1 MDNDLH
7 VEQLVQKSSMPKNLG
22 VEFADL
28 SPVRVVASI
37 PVDDRHL
44 QPLGFLH
51 GGASVTL
58 AESVATVGAW
68 LNCPPGKMALGS
80 AINANHLGTKRP
92 GGRLVAV
99 GIPDYVNSEKQ
110 VWEVDIRDESDERV
124 CVARCTLTVV
134 DLIQDPSST

>member
-1 MDNDLH
+1 
-7 VEQLVQKSSMPKNLG
+7 MPKNLG

-92 GGRLVAV
+92 GGCLVEV
-99 GIPDYVNSEKQ
+99 GIPD
-110 VWEVDIRDESDERV
+110 
-124 CVARCTLTVV
+124 
-134 DLIQDPSST
+134 

>member
-28 SPVRVVASI
+28 SPVRVVASM

-58 AESVATVGAW
+58 AESVAMVGAW

-80 AINANHLGTKRP
+80 AINANYLATKRP

-110 VWEVDIRDESDERV
+110 VWEVDVRDESDERV

-134 DLIQDPSST
+134 DLIQNLSST